1 MISKGWIGN
10 NMDNV
15 YWNHVLMSLIAE
27 ESFKTHLQV
36 SNHLNM
42 VFLLF
47 LLHPLWSEDE
57 QLHLFLQ
64 EVIYQYFGDF
74 IVALL
79 FLEGEDRELLLPDL
93 AVLSEGLEVDVV
105 VHFILNSLL
114 EEIEAVSVEVVWVGI
129 MELQQLVD

>member
-1 MISKGWIGN
+1 MFHY
-10 NMDNV
+10 V
-15 YWNHVLMSLIAE
+15 
-27 ESFKTHLQV
+27 
-36 SNHLNM
+36 
-42 VFLLF
+42 
-47 LLHPLWSEDE
+47 
-57 QLHLFLQ
+57 Q